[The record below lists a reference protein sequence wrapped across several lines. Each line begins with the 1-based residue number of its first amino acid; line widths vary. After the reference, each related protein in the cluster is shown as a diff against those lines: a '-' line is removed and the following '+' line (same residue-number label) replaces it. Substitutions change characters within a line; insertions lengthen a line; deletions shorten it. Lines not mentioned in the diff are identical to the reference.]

1 MTTTQGTV
9 RDATYSL
16 LRALDLRMVFGNP
29 GSTEE
34 PFLKDFPKD
43 FTYVL
48 ALQEAS
54 AVAMADGFAQA
65 TQRPALVNLHT
76 SAGVGNAMGN
86 LVTAHLNKTPL
97 IVTAGQQTREMLL
110 CEPLLTNRDETTMPR
125 PWVKWSYQPVRAGD
139 VPGAIMRAYAMAL
152 QPPAGPVFVSI
163 PLDDWDKAALG
174 EPVVRTV
181 STRYA
186 PDPERVA
193 EFAARIRRSERPAL
207 VYGQE
212 VDRSGGWDAGVRLA
226 ERLRAPVF
234 MAPLSERVPFPQD
247 HPQYAGMLPSAIGPL
262 SHRLRGFD
270 LIVVI
275 GAPIFRYYPYIAG
288 PVLPEGASLLQV
300 TSDPYDAGAAM
311 VGDSLLG
318 DARLT
323 LEAFLQL
330 LPEES
335 ARALPPPRPPNRPLP
350 PSTYSRL
357 TAAEVF
363 AKLHAMAPADTIVV
377 EESPSNYGDLMRWW
391 PIVRPASFYTFA
403 SGGLGW
409 NAPAA
414 VGIALAQKVTGEGR
428 LVVAII
434 GDGSLQYSLQCLYT
448 AAQYDLKLVYIVP
461 CNEEYAILK
470 DFAELEGTPNVPGLD
485 IPGLDIISLAKGYGC
500 LGVEVRT
507 LEDIEQA
514 FAAACVADGPTVI
527 AISVKRERRKLVPRT

>member
-1 MTTTQGTV
+1 MSTPRTV

-16 LRALDLRMVFGNP
+16 LRALDLRTVFGNP

-34 PFLKDFPKD
+34 PFLQDFPKD
-43 FTYVL
+43 FSYVL

-54 AVAMADGFAQA
+54 AIAMADGFAQA
-65 TQRPALVNLHT
+65 TNRPALVNLHT

-97 IVTAGQQTREMLL
+97 IVTAGQQSREMLL

-125 PWVKWSYQPVRAGD
+125 PWVKWSYQPVRAED

-163 PLDDWDKAALG
+163 PLDDWSKTALG
-174 EPVVRTV
+174 EPALRSV

-212 VDRSGGWDAGVRLA
+212 IDRSGGWDAGIRLA

-247 HPQYAGMLPSAIGPL
+247 HPQYFGMLPMAIGPL
-262 SHRLRGFD
+262 SRRLQGFD
-270 LIVVI
+270 LIIVI
-275 GAPIFRYYPYIAG
+275 GAPVFRYYPYIAG
-288 PVLPEGASLLQV
+288 PVLPERASLLQV
-300 TSDPYDAGAAM
+300 TSDPYDAGTAL

-318 DARLT
+318 DAKLT

-330 LPEES
+330 LPESASRES
-335 ARALPPPRPPNRPLP
+335 PPPRPANRPLEP
-350 PSTYSRL
+350 NTHSRL

-363 AKLHAMAPADTIVV
+363 ARLHALAPADTIVV
-377 EESPSNYGDLMRWW
+377 QESPSNFGDLMRCW
-391 PIVRPASFYTFA
+391 PIIRPASFYTFA

-414 VGIALAQKVTGEGR
+414 VGIALAQKLSGENR

-448 AAQYDLKLVYIVP
+448 AAQHDLKLIYIVP

-485 IPGLDIISLAKGYGC
+485 IPGLDIVSLAKGYGC
-500 LGVEVRT
+500 LGVEART
-507 LEDIEQA
+507 LEDLQQA
-514 FAAACVADGPTVI
+514 FTGADGPTVI
-527 AISVKRERRKLVPRT
+527 AVPVKRERRMLAPRPSP

>member
-1 MTTTQGTV
+1 MSRTV

-16 LRALDLRMVFGNP
+16 LRALNLRTVFGNP

-43 FTYVL
+43 FSYVL

-54 AVAMADGFAQA
+54 AIAMADGFAQA
-65 TQRPALVNLHT
+65 TNRPALVNLHT

-110 CEPLLTNRDETTMPR
+110 CEPLLANRDETTLPR
-125 PWVKWSYQPVRAGD
+125 PWVKWSYQPVRAED

-174 EPVVRTV
+174 EPVLRTV

-212 VDRSGGWDAGVRLA
+212 IDRSGGWDAGIRLA

-234 MAPLSERVPFPQD
+234 LAPLSERVPFPQD
-247 HPQYAGMLPSAIGPL
+247 HLQYAGMLPSAIGPL
-262 SHRLRGFD
+262 SRRLQGFD

-288 PVLPEGASLLQV
+288 PTLPEGASLLQV
-300 TSDPYDAGAAM
+300 TSDPYDAGAAV

-318 DARLT
+318 DAKLT

-330 LPEES
+330 LPEDS
-335 ARALPPPRPPNRPLP
+335 SRGPPPPRPPNRPLP
-350 PSTYSRL
+350 PTTYSRL

-363 AKLHAMAPADTIVV
+363 AKLNAIAPADTIVV
-377 EESPSNYGDLMRWW
+377 QESPSNYGDLMRWW
-391 PIVRPASFYTFA
+391 PITRPASFYTFA

-414 VGIALAQKVTGEGR
+414 VGIALAQKVTGEDR

-448 AAQYDLKLVYIVP
+448 AAQHDLKLVYIVP

-514 FAAACVADGPTVI
+514 FAAARVADGPTVI
-527 AISVKRERRKLVPRT
+527 AIPVKRERRTLVPRSGS

>member
-1 MTTTQGTV
+1 
-9 RDATYSL
+9 
-16 LRALDLRMVFGNP
+16 LRTVFGNP

-34 PFLKDFPKD
+34 PFLQDFPKD
-43 FTYVL
+43 FSYVL
-48 ALQEAS
+48 ALHEAS
-54 AVAMADGFAQA
+54 AIAMADGFAQA
-65 TQRPALVNLHT
+65 TNRPALVNLHT

-97 IVTAGQQTREMLL
+97 IVTAGQQSREMLL

-125 PWVKWSYQPVRAGD
+125 PWVKWSYQPVRAED

-163 PLDDWDKAALG
+163 PLDDWGKAALG
-174 EPVVRTV
+174 EPVLRTV
-181 STRYA
+181 SARFA
-186 PDPERVA
+186 PDPERAA
-193 EFAARIRRSERPAL
+193 EFASRIRRSERPAL

-212 VDRSGGWDAGVRLA
+212 IDRSGGWDAGIRLA

-234 MAPLSERVPFPQD
+234 MAPLAERVPFPQD
-247 HPQYAGMLPSAIGPL
+247 HPQYFGMLPSAIGPL
-262 SHRLRGFD
+262 SRRLQGFD

-288 PVLPEGASLLQV
+288 PLLPEGASLLQV
-300 TSDPYDAGAAM
+300 TSDPYDAGTAV

-318 DARLT
+318 DAKLT
-323 LEAFLQL
+323 LEAFLHL
-330 LPEES
+330 LPEVSPRE
-335 ARALPPPRPPNRPLP
+335 LPPPRPANRPLE
-350 PSTYSRL
+350 PSTHSRL

-363 AKLHAMAPADTIVV
+363 AKLSSIAPPDTIVV
-377 EESPSNYGDLMRWW
+377 QESPSNYGDLMRWW
-391 PIVRPASFYTFA
+391 PIARPASFYTFA

-414 VGIALAQKVTGEGR
+414 VGIALAQKLTGEDR

-448 AAQYDLKLVYIVP
+448 AAQHDLKLIYIVP

-514 FAAACVADGPTVI
+514 FAAARVADGPTVI
-527 AISVKRERRKLVPRT
+527 AIPVKRERRVLVPRS